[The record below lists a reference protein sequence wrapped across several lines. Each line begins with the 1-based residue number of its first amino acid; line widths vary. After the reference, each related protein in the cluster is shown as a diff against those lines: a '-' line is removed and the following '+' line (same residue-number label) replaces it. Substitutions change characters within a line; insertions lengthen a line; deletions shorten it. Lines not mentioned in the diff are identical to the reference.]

1 MFVNLDWPPQS
12 VYELEETGRDAVF
25 VSYIVYDVLGVD
37 LLRLDVK
44 NVDRVASPGT
54 QVVQNRQI
62 FAEIYRTTVESCECR
77 RSV

>member
-1 MFVNLDWPPQS
+1 MTGPPWMFVNLDWPPQS

-37 LLRLDVK
+37 LLRFDVK

-54 QVVQNRQI
+54 QVIQN
-62 FAEIYRTTVESCECR
+62 
-77 RSV
+77 